1 MEKIKPL
8 VLIVDDNSTNIDLL
22 VDTLKNDYRLG
33 VAKNGQKALD
43 YTEKY
48 LPDLILLDIMMPGM
62 NGYEVCGR
70 LKTATRTKDI
80 PVIFITAMTETAH
93 KTRAFEAGALDYIT
107 KPFHTAEVK
116 ARVRTHLSLKK
127 AREHE
132 IYIASK
138 IQRTLLLGKPPR
150 DIDGIQIAQL
160 TIPSQKV
167 DGDFYD
173 FFKLNNQCFDLVV
186 GDVMGKGIPAALLGA
201 AIKSHFLRVLNEL
214 IRLTDKKEF
223 PDPEKII
230 SSVHSSMIDQ
240 LEDIETFV
248 TLCYARFDMTKYLL
262 SFVDCGHMRTIHFHA
277 DSNRCSLLRGVN
289 MPLGFPEQEPFKQ
302 TLVSFKPGDLFVFYS
317 DGLTEAKNQDGVLY
331 GEKRLVDFVQK
342 NAMIEP
348 KELINIVRKDVV
360 AFSQSDIFDD
370 DLTCVLVGIEK
381 KSTSQALLD
390 KAKLEI
396 KNDLIELARVRDFV
410 RNFCEGIP
418 GLPLD
423 NNRINL
429 IELAVTEVTANIIK
443 HAYGEQTG
451 KQIQINALVLDDKI
465 VLRFCDWGKSFNP
478 ESVPPPVF
486 DGSQSGGFGLHIISH
501 TVDEVVYSRDEKGK
515 NCTCLKIKTG
525 MRTKE
530 RGD

>member
-1 MEKIKPL
+1 VEKIKPL

-43 YTEKY
+43 YTEKH

-116 ARVRTHLSLKK
+116 ARVKTHLSLKK

-138 IQRTLLLGKPPR
+138 IQKTLLLGQPPR
-150 DIDGIQIAQL
+150 DINGIQIAQL

-248 TLCYARFDMTKYLL
+248 TLCYARFDMAKYLL

-317 DGLTEAKNQDGVLY
+317 DGLTEAKNQDGILY

-342 NAMIEP
+342 NAIIEP
-348 KELINIVRKDVV
+348 EELINIIRKDVV

-381 KSTSQALLD
+381 KSTSQAPLD

-396 KNDLIELARVRDFV
+396 KNDLTELARVRDFV
-410 RNFCEGIP
+410 RNFCEGVP
-418 GLPLD
+418 DLPLD

-443 HAYGEQTG
+443 HAYGEHTG
-451 KQIQINALVLDDKI
+451 EQIQINALLLDDKI
-465 VLRFCDWGKSFNP
+465 VLQFYDWGKEFNP
-478 ESVPPPVF
+478 KSVPLPLF

-501 TVDEVVYSRDEKGK
+501 TVDEVVYSRDKKGR
-515 NCTCLKIKTG
+515 NCACLKINLT
-525 MRTKE
+525 

>member
-1 MEKIKPL
+1 MEKIKSL
-8 VLIVDDNSTNIDLL
+8 VLIVDDNSTNIHLL
-22 VDTLKNDYRLG
+22 EDTLKNDYRLG
-33 VAKNGQKALD
+33 VAKNGRKALD
-43 YTEKY
+43 YTEKH
-48 LPDLILLDIMMPGM
+48 LPDLILLDIMMPEM
-62 NGYEVCGR
+62 DGYEVCTR
-70 LKTATRTKDI
+70 LKAATRTKDI
-80 PVIFITAMTETAH
+80 PVIFITAMTETAD

-138 IQRTLLLGKPPR
+138 IQKTLLLGQPPH
-150 DIDGIQIAQL
+150 DIQGIEVAQL

-214 IRLTDKKEF
+214 IRLTDRKEL
-223 PDPEKII
+223 PNPEKII

-240 LEDIETFV
+240 LEDLETFV
-248 TLCYARFDMTKYLL
+248 TLCYARFDMAKYLL

-277 DSNRCSLLRGVN
+277 DSNRCDLLRGAN
-289 MPLGFPEQEPFKQ
+289 MPLGFPEQEPFRQ
-302 TLVSFKPGDLFVFYS
+302 TLVPFKSGDLFVFYS

-342 NAMIEP
+342 NAGIEP
-348 KELINIVRKDVV
+348 KRLISIVRKDIA
-360 AFSQSDIFDD
+360 AFSQSEIFDD

-381 KSTSQALLD
+381 KSPSQALSD

-396 KNDLIELARVRDFV
+396 KNDLIELARVRAFV
-410 RNFCEGIP
+410 RKFCESIP
-418 GLPLD
+418 DIPLD

-443 HAYGEQTG
+443 HAYGERTG
-451 KQIQINALVLDDKI
+451 EQIQIDALLSDDKI
-465 VLRFCDWGKSFNP
+465 VLRFYDWGKEFDP
-478 ESVPPPVF
+478 KSVPPPVF

-501 TVDEVVYSRDEKGK
+501 TVDEVVYSRDEKGR
-515 NCTCLKIKTG
+515 NCACLQIKLN
-525 MRTKE
+525 